1 MQTIRGLRSTQ
12 SIRVSK
18 KYLCLF
24 LECLT
29 QDLSIALV
37 SITASATSELK
48 SQECPITIASD
59 ARPASPAGSNRLPH
73 HACANH
79 PLRANSSEAAVA
91 PLRYLEERLTETVFC
106 SIHSASLYR
115 TGRRRTLACRRRAPH
130 HTAWLRA
137 LLSFIFFYT
146 PTRVTY
152 LSLSVCVDLCNNLW
166 PVSVCDIS
174 VTINCLC
181 AAAPVCQ
188 GTSISAYVQGLE
200 VPN

>member
-73 HACANH
+73 HACANR

-91 PLRYLEERLTETVFC
+91 PLRYLEERLTATASC
-106 SIHSASLYR
+106 SIHSASLHR
-115 TGRRRTLACRRRAPH
+115 IGRRRTQTCRRRAPH

-137 LLSFIFFYT
+137 LLSFICFF
-146 PTRVTY
+146 TR
-152 LSLSVCVDLCNNLW
+152 
-166 PVSVCDIS
+166 
-174 VTINCLC
+174 
-181 AAAPVCQ
+181 Q
-188 GTSISAYVQGLE
+188 H
-200 VPN
+200 